1 MEQLIPMN
9 NYGLFADTSEIAR
22 VDSRFV
28 AQAFDKRHSDVL
40 RDLKNLLDPKSGLS
54 SNFSQRN
61 FAFTS
66 YTDNQGKKRPCYRLT
81 RDGFVML
88 IMGYTGQKANHLKE
102 LYIQCFNEMV
112 EQIKILHSARIEFPM
127 LTQQIRLIHDN
138 PKPYHYSNECDL
150 INRIVLGMSAKKFH
164 EQRGLA
170 KGTSIRPY
178 LTSNQVKQ
186 IEALQK
192 IDTGLMIG
200 IQNYQERKQKLEW
213 YYAKTFGMKGLE
225 NNDNY

>member
-1 MEQLIPMN
+1 MKQLIPMN
-9 NYGLFADTSEIAR
+9 NYGLFADTSETVR

-66 YTDNQGKKRPCYRLT
+66 YTDNQGKKRPCYQLT

-88 IMGYTGQKANHLKE
+88 IMGYTGQKANHFKE
-102 LYIQCFNEMV
+102 LYIQRFNEME

-127 LTQQIRLIHDN
+127 LTQQISLIHDN
-138 PKPYHYSNECDL
+138 PKPCHYSNECDL
-150 INRIVLGMSAKKFH
+150 INRIVLGMSAKKL
-164 EQRGLA
+164 G
-170 KGTSIRPY
+170 
-178 LTSNQVKQ
+178 V
-186 IEALQK
+186 
-192 IDTGLMIG
+192 
-200 IQNYQERKQKLEW
+200 
-213 YYAKTFGMKGLE
+213 
-225 NNDNY
+225 

>member
-1 MEQLIPMN
+1 MKQLIPMN
-9 NYGLFADTSEIAR
+9 NYGLFADTSETAR
-22 VDSRFV
+22 VDSHFV

-40 RDLKNLLDPKSGLS
+40 RDLKNLLDPKNGLS

-66 YTDNQGKKRPCYRLT
+66 YTDKQGKKRPCYQLT

-88 IMGYTGQKANHLKE
+88 IMGYTGQKANHFKE
-102 LYIQCFNEMV
+102 LYIQRFNEME
-112 EQIKILHSARIEFPM
+112 EQIKILHSARVEFPM

-150 INRIVLGMSAKKFH
+150 INRIVLGMSAKKFR

-200 IQNYQERKQKLEW
+200 IPNYQERKQKLECITPKHM
-213 YYAKTFGMKGLE
+213 A
-225 NNDNY
+225 